1 MTQDLPYVR
10 FAAGQCAVSDAS
22 LGLMAEY
29 YAVISVTSA
38 QLRSPAVA
46 SSDIS

>member
-1 MTQDLPYVR
+1 MCE
-10 FAAGQCAVSDAS
+10 CAMCCCLVAS
-22 LGLMAEY
+22 VPCLIQPGPDVAEY